1 MPGNLVI
8 DKIPFTMAKNVQVC
22 YALPW
27 KSEHDQKYQ
36 SSPTFMALF
45 VHRLTTD
52 AFIIKDLFFNEINL
66 LTEDINKETG
76 LYMISL
82 IAQLKDN

>member
-1 MPGNLVI
+1 M
-8 DKIPFTMAKNVQVC
+8 M
-22 YALPW
+22 
-27 KSEHDQKYQ
+27 KSLY
-36 SSPTFMALF
+36 
-45 VHRLTTD
+45 LT
-52 AFIIKDLFFNEINL
+52 IIKDLFFNEINL

>member
-1 MPGNLVI
+1 MFKV
-8 DKIPFTMAKNVQVC
+8 
-22 YALPW
+22 
-27 KSEHDQKYQ
+27 S
-36 SSPTFMALF
+36 
-45 VHRLTTD
+45 
-52 AFIIKDLFFNEINL
+52 IIKDLFFNEINL

>member
-1 MPGNLVI
+1 MPELAQKCKKCYFQENSAPYLWGLTWLFSLSIGRKKLLPRRSKVKVI
-8 DKIPFTMAKNVQVC
+8 EI
-22 YALPW
+22 
-27 KSEHDQKYQ
+27 
-36 SSPTFMALF
+36 
-45 VHRLTTD
+45 

>member
-1 MPGNLVI
+1 MILCLRTYDVSCRESLSAVLI
-8 DKIPFTMAKNVQVC
+8 SAVEYRSKTLKC
-22 YALPW
+22 
-27 KSEHDQKYQ
+27 K
-36 SSPTFMALF
+36 TFHILGCIN
-45 VHRLTTD
+45 
-52 AFIIKDLFFNEINL
+52 IIKDLFFNEINL

>member
-1 MPGNLVI
+1 MSQAIVVL
-8 DKIPFTMAKNVQVC
+8 
-22 YALPW
+22 
-27 KSEHDQKYQ
+27 H
-36 SSPTFMALF
+36 
-45 VHRLTTD
+45 
-52 AFIIKDLFFNEINL
+52 IIKDLFFNEINL

>member
-1 MPGNLVI
+1 MRRAGS
-8 DKIPFTMAKNVQVC
+8 KNRSV
-22 YALPW
+22 
-27 KSEHDQKYQ
+27 
-36 SSPTFMALF
+36 TN
-45 VHRLTTD
+45 
-52 AFIIKDLFFNEINL
+52 IIKDLFFNEINL

>member
-1 MPGNLVI
+1 MSYAVQPTSFACLFLTILNVI
-8 DKIPFTMAKNVQVC
+8 
-22 YALPW
+22 
-27 KSEHDQKYQ
+27 
-36 SSPTFMALF
+36 PT
-45 VHRLTTD
+45 
-52 AFIIKDLFFNEINL
+52 IIKDLFFNEINL

>member
-1 MPGNLVI
+1 MANQQPRLVKENL
-8 DKIPFTMAKNVQVC
+8 KKC
-22 YALPW
+22 
-27 KSEHDQKYQ
+27 
-36 SSPTFMALF
+36 
-45 VHRLTTD
+45 
-52 AFIIKDLFFNEINL
+52 IIKDLFFNEINL

>member
-1 MPGNLVI
+1 MGVWDKNSVLVESCWFSYSI
-8 DKIPFTMAKNVQVC
+8 NQVGC
-22 YALPW
+22 QVPRVLKLNYLAL
-27 KSEHDQKYQ
+27 ETRDL
-36 SSPTFMALF
+36 A
-45 VHRLTTD
+45 D
-52 AFIIKDLFFNEINL
+52 ATIIKDLFFNEINL